1 MIYPACGEEFFS
13 EEIQDCSDREPG
25 VSGNKAI
32 FRGHNIFGTIN
43 DDFWVYLLDFQ
54 TDTFSPEYISVIF

>member
-1 MIYPACGEEFFS
+1 VEEYFS

-32 FRGHNIFGTIN
+32 FRGQNNFGTIN
-43 DDFWVYLLDFQ
+43 DDFWVHLLDFQ
-54 TDTFSPEYISVIF
+54 TDTFHQNINQFIF